1 MSMLPEVR
9 DCSANYG
16 ETDKEIFGAAIPIRG
31 IAGDQQAATIGQACF
46 VPGMLKSTYGT
57 GCFALLNTGADMVL
71 SKNRLLSTIAYR
83 LAGKTVYALEGSI
96 FIAGAAVQWLR
107 DGLGIVDAAYR
118 TGDLAMQAD
127 ATQQVYLVDRPE
139 SKRGAVVRLIKRL
152 KLQQVIVFTN
162 TKIGASR
169 LARELQKEG
178 ISADAIHGDKSQGER
193 LITLERFKRGEVLV
207 LVATDVAARGL
218 DIAELPAVINYD
230 VPYAAEDYVH
240 RIGRTGRA
248 GASGQAISVMS
259 PVDERLMQD
268 IEKLIGKK
276 LVREKLPGLDMPPG
290 ADPLFFLPYE
300 DDSSPAASSAKA
312 AAPAQSPLLTGS
324 AKRLVGAAVL
334 LGGKPRLTGQ

>member
-1 MSMLPEVR
+1 R
-9 DCSANYG
+9 N
-16 ETDKEIFGAAIPIRG
+16 
-31 IAGDQQAATIGQACF
+31 ATAEN
-46 VPGMLKSTYGT
+46 V
-57 GCFALLNTGADMVL
+57 
-71 SKNRLLSTIAYR
+71 
-83 LAGKTVYALEGSI
+83 
-96 FIAGAAVQWLR
+96 
-107 DGLGIVDAAYR
+107 
-118 TGDLAMQAD
+118 
-127 ATQQVYLVDRPE
+127 TQQVYLVDRPE